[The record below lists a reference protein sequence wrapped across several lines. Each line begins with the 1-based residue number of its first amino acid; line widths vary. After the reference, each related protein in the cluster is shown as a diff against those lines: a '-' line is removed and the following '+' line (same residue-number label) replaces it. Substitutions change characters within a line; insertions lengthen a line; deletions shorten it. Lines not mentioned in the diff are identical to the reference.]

1 MIEPAK
7 KIVIVGGSFAGST
20 AARELR
26 TTARRPYVDPD
37 QRGELPGFRSR
48 VNAVIVLF
56 LSVLC
61 VPTVGPAFA
70 KQKFQLSK
78 CTHYSE
84 CMKDVRPYCKKDAA
98 GEPAETRAAA
108 YAACFARYES
118 TCREVNCD

>member
-1 MIEPAK
+1 MAEIRPALGVK
-7 KIVIVGGSFAGST
+7 GS
-20 AARELR
+20 RE
-26 TTARRPYVDPD
+26 AV
-37 QRGELPGFRSR
+37 RSR
-48 VNAVIVLF
+48 INALIA
-56 LSVLC
+56 LSVGVLS
-61 VPTVGPAFA
+61 VTTESPAFA